1 MEAALDFCQSILTR
15 FMLSFWSSVFSLA
28 VLWLFSVYCLGIL
41 ERFPMFCQLKQ
52 GLQGQQQSL
61 DAKKQLEYKKQAQK
75 TRKAAAPSIANA
87 EEFVKLFE
95 AWLYAEDVETGT
107 RQAIIDHINKLQNA
121 GKEVQRINL
130 VIASFQMKRRL
141 WMESYDPLL
150 NKEGFRVQ
158 TLTDKFEYIKTYVE
172 MRLFLLKNFIILSD
186 KFAAQRK
193 EVLVWVDK
201 TQDLQETLHATPCDD
216 DSVIE
221 KHLEKEKNIIKEM
234 RAIEVKLHRCQ
245 ETMNEMT
252 MLLKEIETWTEK
264 FRQTIC
270 QKGPKNGGQP
280 WTVIMTETMSEE
292 IKQLRQQFAS
302 LLKLTSCYTT
312 HLEDLRL
319 LSKWRQVAQQYHR
332 RTSDIPEMFQSML
345 QQVSR
350 RTSSMTLKGFL
361 QKEPPRLVET
371 SSQMSPLHQ
380 SLHREEP
387 PHLGKVTTLTNLH
400 DG

>member
-252 MLLKEIETWTEK
+252 MLLK
-264 FRQTIC
+264 
-270 QKGPKNGGQP
+270 
-280 WTVIMTETMSEE
+280 